1 MTDAEDDQHTCGKG
15 VAANAVLPERIAA
28 LLHAM
33 ADIFENHIRALNPNE
48 GNAKREIDAYRRLM
62 RDYRA
67 AAAPVSAL
75 ADAMRGYRDL
85 PLAEHAIAVLM
96 DSQSVDAM
104 DTLVHAQEA
113 LLTLLRERA
122 AEFRG
127 MLEAMKTEGR

>member
-1 MTDAEDDQHTCGKG
+1 LREGCRRKRRVT
-15 VAANAVLPERIAA
+15 ERIAA

-48 GNAKREIDAYRRLM
+48 ANAKREIDAYERLM

-104 DTLVHAQEA
+104 DA
-113 LLTLLRERA
+113 LFTPRRRCSRCCA
-122 AEFRG
+122 SGQPSFATCWRQ
-127 MLEAMKTEGR
+127 